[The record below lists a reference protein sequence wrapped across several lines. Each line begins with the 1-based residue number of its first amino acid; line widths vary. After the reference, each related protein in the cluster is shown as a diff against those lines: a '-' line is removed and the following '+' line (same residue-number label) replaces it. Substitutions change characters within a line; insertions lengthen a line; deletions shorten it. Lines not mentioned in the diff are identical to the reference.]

1 MHVAIVTAGGAG
13 MFCGSCMHDN
23 TWAKALRAAG
33 DEVTLIPTY
42 TPLRLDEADQ
52 SEHRVFLGGINVYLE
67 HRSRLWRRLP
77 AGARRLVDAPWF
89 IRLATSFGVSNDAA
103 ELGDLTLDLLAG
115 EKGPQA
121 ADIEQL
127 VGFLAR
133 DLRPDAILFSNAL
146 LSGAVPPLRRA
157 YDGPIWCVLQ
167 GDDVFLEGLREPHRS
182 RAIQAI
188 SGNSAGFTGFLSH
201 SRYYADFMAGY
212 LSLPR
217 EKFRLVP
224 LGIDLEGHDG
234 TPGPGDLDRF
244 TVGYFARICPEKGL
258 HELVRA
264 FRTLHERH
272 PQARLVAGGYLG
284 KRDVGY
290 FRQLERGSRDLGEAF
305 RYAGSPTTHDEKVEL
320 LKSFDVLSVPT
331 TYREPKGLYVLEALA
346 NGVPVV
352 QPAHGAFPEL
362 VEATGGGLLFPAG
375 NAEAHAAAL
384 ERLLRNA
391 EERIALGTSGQQAVR
406 ERFNKAALAWAT
418 QGILSARRAEES
430 RPGASPVGTVR

>member
-52 SEHRVFLGGINVYLE
+52 SGRRVFLGGINVYLE

-77 AGARRLVDAPWF
+77 AGLRRLVDAPWF
-89 IRLATSFGVSNDAA
+89 IRLATSFGVSSDAA
-103 ELGDLTLDLLAG
+103 KLGDLTLDLLAG
-115 EKGPQA
+115 ERGPQA
-121 ADIEQL
+121 TEIEQL
-127 VGFLAR
+127 VAFLAR

-167 GDDVFLEGLREPHRS
+167 GDDIFLGGLPESHRS
-182 RAIQAI
+182 RAIRAI
-188 SGNSAGFTGFLSH
+188 CENSAGFTGFLSH
-201 SRYYADFMAGY
+201 SRYYADFMAEY

-224 LGIDLEGHDG
+224 LGIDLTGHDG
-234 TPGPGDLDRF
+234 VPGPRDPERF
-244 TVGYFARICPEKGL
+244 TVGYFARVCPEKGL

-264 FRTLHERH
+264 FRILHERY

-284 KRDVGY
+284 KRDAAY
-290 FRQLERGSRDLGEAF
+290 FRRLERETRDLGEAF
-305 RYAGSPTTHDEKVEL
+305 RFAGSPVTHQEKVAL

-346 NGVPVV
+346 NGVPVI

-362 VEATGGGLLFPAG
+362 VEATGGGLLFSPGDA
-375 NAEAHAAAL
+375 AAHAAAL
-384 ERLLRNA
+384 EQLLSNA
-391 EERIALGTSGQQAVR
+391 DERFALAAAGHGAVR
-406 ERFNKAALAWAT
+406 DRFGEAALVRAT
-418 QGILSARRAEES
+418 REILGEPCTDEPRSI
-430 RPGASPVGTVR
+430 ASPVGRGR